1 MIMYKEGYSC
11 PTSYTLIIYA
21 GFFHKYWVSE
31 AHLLSPGSSRMPRK
45 IDRSIMLREMQVKIF
60 HYYQRRMMLG
70 AATQRV
76 SPGGPDSQHH

>member
-1 MIMYKEGYSC
+1 MA
-11 PTSYTLIIYA
+11 TTLLKAIKVVTIIA
-21 GFFHKYWVSE
+21 LLIVGVSE

-60 HYYQRRMMLG
+60 HYYQSRMMLG
-70 AATQRV
+70 AATQRL